1 MTFETMGDM
10 LKELSQYRV
19 YKNRYEALEH
29 DMKGVK
35 SPRLSDEPT
44 GSLVSKET
52 RYNEN
57 IEEREELEQRMKN
70 IEDLIASLKDV
81 PGEYLS
87 YIILK
92 DKFIECKTLEEIC
105 PRVNYSLDHMK
116 HYLYRHAKDVLFKHH
131 TQSHFGE

>member
-44 GSLVSKET
+44 GSPVSKET

-57 IEEREELEQRMKN
+57 IEEREDLAQRMADIK
-70 IEDLIASLKDV
+70 DLLASIKDID
-81 PGEYLS
+81 YLS
-87 YIILK
+87 YIILY
-92 DKFIECKTLEEIC
+92 DKFVLFLTLEQIC
-105 PRVNYSLDHMK
+105 PRIGYSLDHMK
-116 HYLYRHAKDVLFKHH
+116 HYLYPHAKDVLFENH
-131 TQSHFGE
+131 TQSHLDE